1 MAKLGLTSQPAP
13 FITRGCSVCP
23 KYVDRLRLQEGDPS
37 VPGGTK
43 HPGLPCT
50 LPGPTTPGPGPDE
63 KGPGDLER
71 TPFSVC
77 SVRALSWGSDLAS
90 LGAFRSQALA
100 GSPSPEV
107 SPGVPCDWEPSRL
120 VREGCEQGQ
129 LCLPTCK
136 QLRPLA
142 PQSGPTWQHIWAFS
156 GFAPLD
162 RMWLQ
167 YLQDLPLKRRVLE
180 SCFLVQF

>member
-1 MAKLGLTSQPAP
+1 MWTE
-13 FITRGCSVCP
+13 
-23 KYVDRLRLQEGDPS
+23 LRLQGGEPS

-43 HPGLPCT
+43 HRGLLGT
-50 LPGPTTPGPGPDE
+50 LPGTTTPGPGPDE
-63 KGPGDLER
+63 KGPVTWRGSRSL
-71 TPFSVC
+71 PCAC
-77 SVRALSWGSDLAS
+77 SQPGVLILTLLGLLGPRLLQGAPAQRCPQGFRVTGS
-90 LGAFRSQALA
+90 LG
-100 GSPSPEV
+100 
-107 SPGVPCDWEPSRL
+107 RL

-136 QLRPLA
+136 QLHPLA
-142 PQSGPTWQHIWAFS
+142 PQSGPTCQHIWALS

-162 RMWLQ
+162 PTHPQ